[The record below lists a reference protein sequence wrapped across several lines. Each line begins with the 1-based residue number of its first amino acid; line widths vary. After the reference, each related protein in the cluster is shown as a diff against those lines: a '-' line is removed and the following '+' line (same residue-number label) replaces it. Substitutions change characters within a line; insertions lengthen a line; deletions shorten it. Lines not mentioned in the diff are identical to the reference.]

1 MPRKSQLSPS
11 PSPSPSKVTK
21 PTKLSEGAGMT
32 AGLELWQYGAKIALY
47 DRSPD
52 NRFATDVATWNSAL
66 SLKPADID
74 YSKNATQ

>member
-1 MPRKSQLSPS
+1 
-11 PSPSPSKVTK
+11 
-21 PTKLSEGAGMT
+21 MT